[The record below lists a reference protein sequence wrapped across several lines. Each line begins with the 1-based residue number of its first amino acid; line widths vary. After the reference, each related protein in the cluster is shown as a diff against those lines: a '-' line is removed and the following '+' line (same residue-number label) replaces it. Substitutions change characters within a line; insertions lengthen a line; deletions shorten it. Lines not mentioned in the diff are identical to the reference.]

1 VTQADTIAAIA
12 TPPGTGGIGI
22 VRASGPGAERIGRC
36 LFRPRK
42 PVDAFRSSRR
52 LAHGEVICPSTGRT
66 LDEVLMA
73 FMRAPHS
80 FTGEDTL
87 EIHCHGGPLILEEV
101 LTAVLRA
108 GARPAEPGE
117 FTRRAFLNGRLDLA
131 QAEAVQEMIT
141 ARSPRGLDLAL
152 GQLRGDLS
160 RSIGEL
166 RASILDILTLLEA
179 EIDFQEEDGVD
190 AAQRDALLDGL
201 RDITARIEV
210 LTASYGEG
218 RMVREG
224 ARVVFTGKANA
235 GKSSLFNRLL
245 GENRAIV
252 TPHAGTTRDFIEEG
266 ASIRGI
272 PVRYVDT
279 AGIRAAQD
287 PAEREGIE
295 RVWQQAAAADV
306 VVIVLDGSVPFT
318 TEDREIAA
326 ANRDRNV
333 VVAINKSDLP
343 GVLETDS
350 LPGEIAGREILRV
363 SAKTGEGVA
372 ALRDA
377 VHTALGRAAGESRS
391 ESILTNLRHKI
402 ALERAFASLRTAEQ
416 GLSGGL
422 SPEFSAFDLREALGA
437 LGEVTGQTISE
448 EILDRIFSTFCI
460 GK

>member
-1 VTQADTIAAIA
+1 MTQADTIAAIA

-22 VRASGPGAERIGRC
+22 VRASGPGAERIGRA
-36 LFRPRK
+36 LFRPSK
-42 PVDAFRSSRR
+42 TSNPLLSHR
-52 LAHGEVICPSTGRT
+52 LSHGKIVCPTTGRI
-66 LDEVLMA
+66 LDEVLLV
-73 FMRAPHS
+73 FMRAPRS

-141 ARSPRGLDLAL
+141 ARSQRGLDLAL
-152 GQLRGDLS
+152 GHLRGDLS

-166 RASILDILTLLEA
+166 RAALLDVLALLEA
-179 EIDFQEEDGVD
+179 EIDFQEEDGVE
-190 AAQRDALLDGL
+190 ASPRDALLDRL
-201 RDITARIEV
+201 RDIAARIGG

-218 RMVREG
+218 RMAREG
-224 ARVVFTGKANA
+224 ARVVITGKANA

-245 GENRAIV
+245 GEDRAIV

-266 ASIRGI
+266 ASIRGV

-279 AGIRAAQD
+279 AGIRAARD
-287 PAEREGIE
+287 PAEREGID
-295 RVWQQAAAADV
+295 RVWRQAAAADV
-306 VVIVLDGSVPFT
+306 VVILLDGSVPFAP
-318 TEDREIAA
+318 EDRDIVA

-333 VVAINKSDLP
+333 VVAMNKSDLP
-343 GVLETDS
+343 AVLREDS

-363 SAKTGEGVA
+363 SARTGEGIP
-372 ALRDA
+372 ALREA
-377 VHTALGRAAGESRS
+377 VFAALGRAAGASRS
-391 ESILTNLRHKI
+391 EAVLTNLRHKV
-402 ALERAFASLRTAEQ
+402 ALERSCASLRAAEQ

-422 SPEFSAFDLREALGA
+422 SPEFAAFDLREALGA
-437 LGEVTGQTISE
+437 LGEVTGQTIGE
-448 EILDRIFSTFCI
+448 EVLDRIFSTFCI

>member
-1 VTQADTIAAIA
+1 
-12 TPPGTGGIGI
+12 
-22 VRASGPGAERIGRC
+22 
-36 LFRPRK
+36 
-42 PVDAFRSSRR
+42 
-52 LAHGEVICPSTGRT
+52 
-66 LDEVLMA
+66 MA

-101 LTAVLRA
+101 LTAFLRT

-141 ARSPRGLDLAL
+141 ARSQRGLDLAL
-152 GQLRGDLS
+152 GHLKGDLS

-166 RASILDILTLLEA
+166 RTAILDMLTLLEA

-190 AAQRDALLDGL
+190 AAPRDALLDRL
-201 RDITARIEV
+201 RDITARIEA
-210 LTASYGEG
+210 LTVTYGEG
-218 RMVREG
+218 RLVREG
-224 ARVVFTGKANA
+224 ARIVITGKANA

-245 GENRAIV
+245 GEDRAIV
-252 TPHAGTTRDFIEEG
+252 TSQAGTTRDFIEEG

-279 AGIRAAQD
+279 AGIREAQD
-287 PAEREGIE
+287 PAEKEGID

-306 VVIVLDGSVPFT
+306 VVILLDGSVPLSP
-318 TEDREIAA
+318 EDRDIVA

-333 VVAINKSDLP
+333 VVAVNKSDLP
-343 GVLETDS
+343 AVLQKDA

-363 SAKTGEGVA
+363 SAKTGEGIA

-377 VHTALGRAAGESRS
+377 VHAALGRAAGESRS
-391 ESILTNLRHKI
+391 EAVLTNLRHKI
-402 ALERAFASLRTAEQ
+402 ALERAFAFLRTAEQ

-422 SPEFSAFDLREALGA
+422 SPEFAAFDLREALTA

-448 EILDRIFSTFCI
+448 EVLDRIFSTFCI

>member
-1 VTQADTIAAIA
+1 MTQADTIAAIA

-22 VRASGPGAERIGRC
+22 VRASGPGAERIARA

-42 PVDAFRSSRR
+42 PADAFRSHR
-52 LAHGEVICPSTGRT
+52 LAHGDIVCPATGRV
-66 LDEVLMA
+66 LDEVLAA

-80 FTGEDTL
+80 FTGEDTI

-101 LTAVLRA
+101 LLTVLRA

-141 ARSPRGLDLAL
+141 ARSQRGLDLAM
-152 GQLRGDLS
+152 GHLRGDLS
-160 RSIGEL
+160 RRIEKL

-190 AAQRDALLDGL
+190 AAPKNALLDRL
-201 RDITARIEV
+201 RDITARIGA
-210 LTASYGEG
+210 LAATYGEG
-218 RMVREG
+218 RMIRDG
-224 ARVVFTGKANA
+224 ARVVITGKANV

-245 GENRAIV
+245 GDNRAIV

-266 ASIRGI
+266 ASIRGT

-279 AGIRAAQD
+279 AGIREAQD
-287 PAEREGIE
+287 PAEKEGID
-295 RVWQQAAAADV
+295 RVWQQAASADV
-306 VVIVLDGSVPFT
+306 ILILLDGSSPLT
-318 TEDREIAA
+318 SEDRDILA
-326 ANRDRNV
+326 ANRERDI
-333 VVAINKSDLP
+333 VVAVNKSDLP
-343 GVLETDS
+343 AVLEAET
-350 LPGEIAGREILRV
+350 LPEASAGREILRV
-363 SAKTGEGVA
+363 SARTGDGMA

-377 VHTALGRAAGESRS
+377 IHDALRRVAGESRS
-391 ESILTNLRHKI
+391 ESVLTNLRHKI

-422 SPEFSAFDLREALGA
+422 SPEFIAFDLREALSA
-437 LGEVTGQTISE
+437 LGEVTGQAITE
-448 EILDRIFSTFCI
+448 EVLDRIFSTFCI

>member
-22 VRASGPGAERIGRC
+22 VRASGPGAERIALA

-42 PVDAFRSSRR
+42 PAVAFRSHR
-52 LAHGEVICPSTGRT
+52 LAHGDIVCPATGRV
-66 LDEVLMA
+66 LDEVLAA
-73 FMRAPHS
+73 FLRAPHS

-87 EIHCHGGPLILEEV
+87 EIHCHGGPLILEAV
-101 LTAVLRA
+101 LLAVLRA

-141 ARSPRGLDLAL
+141 ARSQRGLDLAL
-152 GQLRGDLS
+152 AHLRGDLS
-160 RSIGEL
+160 RRIGEL

-179 EIDFQEEDGVD
+179 EIDFQEEDGVE
-190 AAQRDALLDGL
+190 AAPREALLDRL
-201 RDITARIEV
+201 RDITARIEA
-210 LTASYGEG
+210 LTATYGEG
-218 RMVREG
+218 RMIREG
-224 ARVVFTGKANA
+224 ARVVIMGKANV

-252 TPHAGTTRDFIEEG
+252 TPLPGTTRDFIEEG

-279 AGIRAAQD
+279 AGIREAAD
-287 PAEREGIE
+287 PAEKEGID

-306 VVIVLDGSVPFT
+306 VLILLDGSSPLT
-318 TEDREIAA
+318 SEDRDIVA

-333 VVAINKSDLP
+333 VVAVNKADLP
-343 GVLETDS
+343 AVLDTET
-350 LPGEIAGREILRV
+350 LPGAIAGNEILRV
-363 SAKTGEGVA
+363 SARTGEGIA

-377 VHTALGRAAGESRS
+377 VHDTLRRAAGESRS
-391 ESILTNLRHKI
+391 ESVLTNLRHKI
-402 ALERAFASLRTAEQ
+402 ALERAFASLRAAEQ

-422 SPEFSAFDLREALGA
+422 SPEFAAFDLREALGA
-437 LGEVTGQTISE
+437 LGEVTGQAISE
-448 EILDRIFSTFCI
+448 EVLDRIFAAFCI

>member
-1 VTQADTIAAIA
+1 MTQADTIAAIA

-22 VRASGPGAERIGRC
+22 VRASGPGAERIARA

-42 PVDAFRSSRR
+42 PADAFRSHR
-52 LAHGEVICPSTGRT
+52 LAHGDIVCPATGRV
-66 LDEVLMA
+66 LDEVLAA

-80 FTGEDTL
+80 FTGEDTI

-101 LTAVLRA
+101 LLTVLRA

-141 ARSPRGLDLAL
+141 ARSQRGLDLAL
-152 GQLRGDLS
+152 GHLRGDLS
-160 RSIGEL
+160 RRIEKL

-190 AAQRDALLDGL
+190 AAPKNALLDRL
-201 RDITARIEV
+201 RDITARIGA
-210 LTASYGEG
+210 LAATYGEG
-218 RMVREG
+218 RMIRDG
-224 ARVVFTGKANA
+224 ARVVITGKANV

-245 GENRAIV
+245 GDNRAIV

-266 ASIRGI
+266 ASIRGT

-279 AGIRAAQD
+279 AGIREAQD
-287 PAEREGIE
+287 PAEKEGID
-295 RVWQQAAAADV
+295 RVWQQAASADV
-306 VVIVLDGSVPFT
+306 ILILLDGSSPLT
-318 TEDREIAA
+318 SEDRDILA
-326 ANRDRNV
+326 ANRERDI
-333 VVAINKSDLP
+333 VVAVNKSDLP
-343 GVLETDS
+343 AVLEAET
-350 LPGEIAGREILRV
+350 LPEASAGREILRV
-363 SAKTGEGVA
+363 SARTGDGMA

-377 VHTALGRAAGESRS
+377 IHDALRRVAGESRS
-391 ESILTNLRHKI
+391 ESVLTNLRHKI

-422 SPEFSAFDLREALGA
+422 SPEFIAFDLREALSA
-437 LGEVTGQTISE
+437 LGEVTGQAITE
-448 EILDRIFSTFCI
+448 EVLDRIFSTFCI

>member
-1 VTQADTIAAIA
+1 MTQADTIAAIA

-22 VRASGPGAERIGRC
+22 VRASGPGAERIGRT

-42 PVDAFRSSRR
+42 PTDAFRSSHR
-52 LAHGEVICPSTGRT
+52 LTHGEIVCPAAGRV
-66 LDEVLMA
+66 LDEVLVA
-73 FMRAPHS
+73 FMRGPHS

-117 FTRRAFLNGRLDLA
+117 FTRRAFLNDRLDLA

-141 ARSPRGLDLAL
+141 ARSQRGLDFAL
-152 GQLRGDLS
+152 GHLRGGLS
-160 RSIGEL
+160 RAIGEL

-179 EIDFQEEDGVD
+179 EIDFQEEDGVE
-190 AAQRDALLDGL
+190 AAPREALIDRL
-201 RDITARIEV
+201 RDITARIEG
-210 LTASYGEG
+210 LTATYGEG
-218 RMVREG
+218 RMIREG
-224 ARVVFTGKANA
+224 ARVVITGKANA

-252 TPHAGTTRDFIEEG
+252 TPQAGTTRDFIEEG
-266 ASIRGI
+266 ASLRGV

-279 AGIRAAQD
+279 AGIRKAQD
-287 PAEREGIE
+287 PAEKEGID
-295 RVWQQAAAADV
+295 RVWQQAASADV
-306 VVIVLDGSVPFT
+306 VVIVMDGSIPFSS
-318 TEDREIAA
+318 EDREIAA

-333 VVAINKSDLP
+333 VVAINKADLP

-363 SAKTGEGVA
+363 SAKTGKGVA

-377 VHTALGRAAGESRS
+377 VYAAIGRTCGDSRADAV
-391 ESILTNLRHKI
+391 LTNLRHKV
-402 ALERAFASLRTAEQ
+402 ALEHAFASLRTAEQ

-422 SPEFSAFDLREALGA
+422 SPEFTAFDLREALGA
-437 LGEVTGQTISE
+437 LGEVTGQAITE
-448 EILDRIFSTFCI
+448 DVLDRIFSTFCI

>member
-22 VRASGPGAERIGRC
+22 VRASGPGAERIARA

-42 PVDAFRSSRR
+42 PAVAFRSHR
-52 LAHGEVICPSTGRT
+52 LAHGDIVCPATGRV
-66 LDEVLMA
+66 LDEVLAA
-73 FMRAPHS
+73 FLRAPHS

-101 LTAVLRA
+101 LLAVLRA

-141 ARSPRGLDLAL
+141 ARSQRGLDLAL
-152 GQLRGDLS
+152 GHLRGDLS
-160 RSIGEL
+160 RRIEKL

-190 AAQRDALLDGL
+190 AAPRDALLDRL
-201 RDITARIEV
+201 RDITARIGA
-210 LTASYGEG
+210 LTATYGEG
-218 RMVREG
+218 RMIRDG
-224 ARVVFTGKANA
+224 ARVVITGKANV

-245 GENRAIV
+245 GDNRAIV

-279 AGIRAAQD
+279 AGIREAQD
-287 PAEREGIE
+287 PAEKEGID
-295 RVWQQAAAADV
+295 RVWQQAASADMVLILLDGSSPLTSEDRDILEANRERDV
-306 VVIVLDGSVPFT
+306 VVAV
-318 TEDREIAA
+318 
-326 ANRDRNV
+326 
-333 VVAINKSDLP
+333 NKSDLP
-343 GVLETDS
+343 AALETET
-350 LPGEIAGREILRV
+350 LPEAIAGREILRV

-377 VHTALGRAAGESRS
+377 VYAAIGRTCGDGRAGAV
-391 ESILTNLRHKI
+391 LTNLRHKV
-402 ALERAFASLRTAEQ
+402 ALERAFASLRTAER

-422 SPEFSAFDLREALGA
+422 SPEFAAFDLREALSA
-437 LGEVTGQTISE
+437 LGEVTGQAITE
-448 EILDRIFSTFCI
+448 EVLDRIFSTFCI